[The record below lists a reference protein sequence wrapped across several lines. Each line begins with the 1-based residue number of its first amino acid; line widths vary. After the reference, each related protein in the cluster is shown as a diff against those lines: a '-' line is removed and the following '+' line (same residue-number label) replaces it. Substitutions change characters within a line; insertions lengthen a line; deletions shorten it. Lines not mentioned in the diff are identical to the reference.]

1 LSAVAVAAIALGL
14 ILLSIILGMLL
25 RSWLPE
31 ADLGGDSKE
40 VIRLA
45 TALIGTMSAV
55 VLALLFA
62 STRTSYETT
71 NASVSQLTARL
82 VELDHVL
89 KEYGPEGAAL
99 RATLRQDVTAMVDSI
114 WSEDAN
120 LLNPSTA
127 TAREAPEVAVLR
139 KVRQLAPAN
148 PQQASLQMSGLAAG
162 TDVEKIRLTL
172 LAQPPDSISKPFVTV
187 LVLWLC
193 FIFASFSMSAKANTT
208 LITVLFVCAFSA
220 SSAIYLILELGQ
232 PFDGLMQIPNSALR
246 HALPPLS
253 GT

>member
-1 LSAVAVAAIALGL
+1 MGENKLSAVSVALIAFGL
-14 ILLSIILGMLL
+14 ILLSIILGVVL

-31 ADLGGDSKE
+31 ADLGGDSKD

-71 NASVSQLTARL
+71 NASVSHLTARI

-89 KEYGPEGAAL
+89 KEYGPDGEAL
-99 RATLRQDVTAMVDSI
+99 RPTLRQDVVAMIDSI
-114 WSEDAN
+114 WREDAN
-120 LLNPSTA
+120 LPTA
-127 TAREAPEVAVLR
+127 AAPDVVVLH

-148 PQQASLQMSGLAAG
+148 PQQASLQASGLAAG

-193 FIFASFSMSAKANTT
+193 FIFATFSMSAKANTT
-208 LITVLFVCAFSA
+208 LIVVLFVCAFSA

-232 PFDGLMQIPNSALR
+232 PFDGLMQIPNTGLR
-246 HALPPLS
+246 HALLPLS

>member
-1 LSAVAVAAIALGL
+1 
-14 ILLSIILGMLL
+14 
-25 RSWLPE
+25 
-31 ADLGGDSKE
+31 
-40 VIRLA
+40 
-45 TALIGTMSAV
+45 
-55 VLALLFA
+55 VL
-62 STRTSYETT
+62 
-71 NASVSQLTARL
+71 
-82 VELDHVL
+82 H
-89 KEYGPEGAAL
+89 
-99 RATLRQDVTAMVDSI
+99 
-114 WSEDAN
+114 
-120 LLNPSTA
+120 
-127 TAREAPEVAVLR
+127 

-148 PQQASLQMSGLAAG
+148 PQQASLQASGLAAG

-193 FIFASFSMSAKANTT
+193 FIFATFSMSAKANTT
-208 LITVLFVCAFSA
+208 LIVVLFVCAFSA

>member
-1 LSAVAVAAIALGL
+1 MGEKKLSAVSVASIAFGL
-14 ILLSIILGMLL
+14 ILLSIILGVAL
-25 RSWLPE
+25 RSRLPE
-31 ADLGGDSKE
+31 ADLGGDSKD

-71 NASVSQLTARL
+71 NASVSHLTARI

-89 KEYGPEGAAL
+89 KEYGPEGEAL
-99 RATLRQDVTAMVDSI
+99 RPTLRQDVVAMIDSI
-114 WSEDAN
+114 WREDAN
-120 LLNPSTA
+120 LPTA
-127 TAREAPEVAVLR
+127 AAPDVVVLH

-148 PQQASLQMSGLAAG
+148 PQQASLQASGLAAG

-193 FIFASFSMSAKANTT
+193 FIFATFSMSAKANTT
-208 LITVLFVCAFSA
+208 LIVVLFVCAFSA

-232 PFDGLMQIPNSALR
+232 PFDGLMQIPNTGLR

>member
-1 LSAVAVAAIALGL
+1 MGEKKLSAVSVASIAFGL
-14 ILLSIILGMLL
+14 ILLSIILGVVL
-25 RSWLPE
+25 RAGLPE
-31 ADLGGDSKE
+31 THLGGDSKD

-71 NASVSQLTARL
+71 NASVSHLTARI

-89 KEYGPEGAAL
+89 KEYGPEGEAL
-99 RATLRQDVTAMVDSI
+99 RPTLRQDVVAMIDSI
-114 WSEDAN
+114 WREDAN
-120 LLNPSTA
+120 LPTA
-127 TAREAPEVAVLR
+127 AAPDVVVLH

-148 PQQASLQMSGLAAG
+148 PQQASLQASGLAAG

-193 FIFASFSMSAKANTT
+193 FIFATFSMSAKANTT
-208 LITVLFVCAFSA
+208 LIVVLFVCAFSA

-232 PFDGLMQIPNSALR
+232 PFDGLMQIPNTGLR

>member
-1 LSAVAVAAIALGL
+1 LSAVSVALIAFGL
-14 ILLSIILGMLL
+14 ILLSIILGVVL

-31 ADLGGDSKE
+31 ADLGGDSKD

-71 NASVSQLTARL
+71 NASVSHLTARI

-89 KEYGPEGAAL
+89 KEYGPDGEAL
-99 RATLRQDVTAMVDSI
+99 RPTLRQDVVAMIDSI
-114 WSEDAN
+114 WREDAN
-120 LLNPSTA
+120 LPTA
-127 TAREAPEVAVLR
+127 AAPDVVVLH

-148 PQQASLQMSGLAAG
+148 PQQASLQASGLAAG

-193 FIFASFSMSAKANTT
+193 FIFATFSMSAKANTT
-208 LITVLFVCAFSA
+208 LIVVLFVCAFSA

-232 PFDGLMQIPNSALR
+232 PFDGLMQIPNTGLR

>member
-1 LSAVAVAAIALGL
+1 LSAVAVASIALGL
-14 ILLSIILGMLL
+14 ILLSIIVGVLL
-25 RSWLPE
+25 RAWLPE

-62 STRTSYETT
+62 STRTSFETT
-71 NASVSQLTARL
+71 NASISQLTARI

-89 KEYGPEGAAL
+89 KEYGPEGEAL
-99 RATLRQDVTAMVDSI
+99 RATLRQDVAAMIASI
-114 WSEDAN
+114 WREDAN
-120 LLNPSTA
+120 LLTQTA
-127 TAREAPEVAVLR
+127 PPAPEAPDVVVLR
-139 KVRQLAPAN
+139 KVRQLVPAN
-148 PQQASLQMSGLAAG
+148 PLQASLHASGLAAG
-162 TDVEKIRLTL
+162 TDLEKIRLTL
-172 LAQPPDSISKPFVTV
+172 LAQPPDSISKPFVSV

-208 LITVLFVCAFSA
+208 LITVLFICAFSA

-232 PFDGLMQIPNSALR
+232 PFDGLMQIPNSGLR
-246 HALPPLS
+246 HALLPLTIS
-253 GT
+253 

>member
-1 LSAVAVAAIALGL
+1 LSAVSVASIAFGL
-14 ILLSIILGMLL
+14 ILLSIILGVVL
-25 RSWLPE
+25 RSRLPE
-31 ADLGGDSKE
+31 ADLGGDSKD

-71 NASVSQLTARL
+71 NASVSHLTARII
-82 VELDHVL
+82 ELDHVL
-89 KEYGPEGAAL
+89 KEYGPEGEAL
-99 RATLRQDVTAMVDSI
+99 RATLRQDVVAMIDSI
-114 WSEDAN
+114 WREDAN
-120 LLNPSTA
+120 LPTTTA
-127 TAREAPEVAVLR
+127 PDVAVLR

-148 PQQASLQMSGLAAG
+148 PQQASLQASGLAAG

-193 FIFASFSMSAKANTT
+193 FIFATFSMSAKANTT
-208 LITVLFVCAFSA
+208 LIVVLFVCAFSA

-232 PFDGLMQIPNSALR
+232 PFDGLMQIPNTGLRYAL
-246 HALPPLS
+246 LPLS

>member
-1 LSAVAVAAIALGL
+1 LSAVSVALIAFGL
-14 ILLSIILGMLL
+14 ILLSIILGVVL

-31 ADLGGDSKE
+31 ADLGGDSKD

-71 NASVSQLTARL
+71 NASVSHLTARI

-89 KEYGPEGAAL
+89 KEYGPEGEAL
-99 RATLRQDVTAMVDSI
+99 RATLRQDVVAMIDSI
-114 WSEDAN
+114 WREDAN
-120 LLNPSTA
+120 LPTPTA
-127 TAREAPEVAVLR
+127 PDVVVLR
-139 KVRQLAPAN
+139 KVRQLVPAS
-148 PQQASLQMSGLAAG
+148 PQQASLQASGLAAG

-193 FIFASFSMSAKANTT
+193 FIFATFSMSAKANTT
-208 LITVLFVCAFSA
+208 LIVVLFVCGFSA

-232 PFDGLMQIPNSALR
+232 PFDGLMQIPNTGLR
-246 HALPPLS
+246 HALLPLS

>member
-1 LSAVAVAAIALGL
+1 LSAVAVASIALGL
-14 ILLSIILGMLL
+14 MLLSIILGVLL
-25 RSWLPE
+25 RSRLPE
-31 ADLGGDSKE
+31 SHLGGDSKD

-89 KEYGPEGAAL
+89 KQYGQEGEAL
-99 RATLRQDVTAMVDSI
+99 RPTLRQDVVVMIKSI
-114 WSEDAN
+114 WRDDGS
-120 LLNPSTA
+120 LLIEGAPS
-127 TAREAPEVAVLR
+127 APEVVVLR
-139 KVRQLAPAN
+139 KVRQLAPVDT
-148 PQQASLQMSGLAAG
+148 QQASLRASGLAAG
-162 TDVEKIRLTL
+162 TDVEKIRLML

-193 FIFASFSMSAKANTT
+193 FIFASFSMSAKANAT
-208 LITVLFVCAFSA
+208 LITVLFICAFSA

-232 PFDGLMQIPNSALR
+232 PFDGLMQIPNTALR
-246 HALPPLS
+246 HALPSLVGS
-253 GT
+253 

>member
-1 LSAVAVAAIALGL
+1 MGENKLSAVSVALIAFGL
-14 ILLSIILGMLL
+14 ILLSIILGVVL

-31 ADLGGDSKE
+31 ADLGGDSKD

-71 NASVSQLTARL
+71 NASVSHLTARI

-89 KEYGPEGAAL
+89 KEYGPDGEAL
-99 RATLRQDVTAMVDSI
+99 RPTLRQDVVAMIDSI
-114 WSEDAN
+114 WREDAN
-120 LLNPSTA
+120 LPTA
-127 TAREAPEVAVLR
+127 AAPDVVVLH

-148 PQQASLQMSGLAAG
+148 PQQASLQASGLAAG

-193 FIFASFSMSAKANTT
+193 FIFATFSMSAKANTT
-208 LITVLFVCAFSA
+208 LIVVLFVCAFSA

-232 PFDGLMQIPNSALR
+232 PFDGLMQIPNTGLR

>member
-1 LSAVAVAAIALGL
+1 MSAVSVALIAFGL
-14 ILLSIILGMLL
+14 ILLSIILGVVL

-31 ADLGGDSKE
+31 ADLGGDSKD

-71 NASVSQLTARL
+71 NASVSHLTARL

-89 KEYGPEGAAL
+89 KEYGPEGEAL
-99 RATLRQDVTAMVDSI
+99 RATLRQDVVAMIDSI
-114 WSEDAN
+114 WREDAN
-120 LLNPSTA
+120 LPTPTA
-127 TAREAPEVAVLR
+127 PDVVVLR

-148 PQQASLQMSGLAAG
+148 PQQASLQASSLAAG

-193 FIFASFSMSAKANTT
+193 FIFATFSMSAKANTT
-208 LITVLFVCAFSA
+208 LIVVLFVCAFSA
-220 SSAIYLILELGQ
+220 SSRR
-232 PFDGLMQIPNSALR
+232 S
-246 HALPPLS
+246 
-253 GT
+253 

>member
-1 LSAVAVAAIALGL
+1 
-14 ILLSIILGMLL
+14 
-25 RSWLPE
+25 
-31 ADLGGDSKE
+31 
-40 VIRLA
+40 
-45 TALIGTMSAV
+45 
-55 VLALLFA
+55 VL
-62 STRTSYETT
+62 
-71 NASVSQLTARL
+71 
-82 VELDHVL
+82 
-89 KEYGPEGAAL
+89 
-99 RATLRQDVTAMVDSI
+99 
-114 WSEDAN
+114 
-120 LLNPSTA
+120 
-127 TAREAPEVAVLR
+127 VLR

-148 PQQASLQMSGLAAG
+148 AQQASLQAIGLAAG
-162 TDVEKIRLTL
+162 TDVEKIRLML

-208 LITVLFVCAFSA
+208 LITVLFVCAFSS

>member
-1 LSAVAVAAIALGL
+1 LSAVSVALIAFGL
-14 ILLSIILGMLL
+14 ILLSIILGVVL

-31 ADLGGDSKE
+31 ADLGGDSKD

-71 NASVSQLTARL
+71 NASVSHLTARI

-89 KEYGPEGAAL
+89 KEYGPEGEAL
-99 RATLRQDVTAMVDSI
+99 RATLRQDVVAMIDSI
-114 WSEDAN
+114 WREDAN
-120 LLNPSTA
+120 LPTPTA
-127 TAREAPEVAVLR
+127 PDVVVLR
-139 KVRQLAPAN
+139 KVRQLVPAS
-148 PQQASLQMSGLAAG
+148 PQQASLQASGLAAG

-193 FIFASFSMSAKANTT
+193 FIFATFSMSAKANTT
-208 LITVLFVCAFSA
+208 LIVVLFVCAFSA

-232 PFDGLMQIPNSALR
+232 PFDGLMQIPNTGLR
-246 HALPPLS
+246 HALLPLS

>member
-1 LSAVAVAAIALGL
+1 MGENKLSAVSVALIAFGL
-14 ILLSIILGMLL
+14 ILLSIILGVVL

-31 ADLGGDSKE
+31 ADLGGDSKD

-71 NASVSQLTARL
+71 NASVSHLTARI

-89 KEYGPEGAAL
+89 KEYGPEGEAL
-99 RATLRQDVTAMVDSI
+99 RPTLRQDVVAMIDSI
-114 WSEDAN
+114 WREDAN
-120 LLNPSTA
+120 LPTPA
-127 TAREAPEVAVLR
+127 APDVVVLR
-139 KVRQLAPAN
+139 QVRQLAPAN
-148 PQQASLQMSGLAAG
+148 PQQASLQASGLAAG

-193 FIFASFSMSAKANTT
+193 FIFATFSMSAKANTT
-208 LITVLFVCAFSA
+208 LIVVLFVCAFSA

-232 PFDGLMQIPNSALR
+232 PFDGLMQIPNTGLR
-246 HALPPLS
+246 HALLPLS